1 VVIGG
6 LIGETEQIVESGVP
20 LLKDLPLLGLL
31 FRNRSVSR
39 ERTEIAI
46 FLTPYVV
53 FTDEQA
59 DSLLQRERDRLPG
72 SKQALDSLLAP
83 VPPRNR

>member
-1 VVIGG
+1 M
-6 LIGETEQIVESGVP
+6 
-20 LLKDLPLLGLL
+20 LGSL
-31 FRNRSVSR
+31 FRTRSLAR

-59 DSLLQRERDRLPG
+59 DSLLQQEREKLRN
-72 SKQALDSLLAP
+72 SKQPIDSAL
-83 VPPRNR
+83 PPPPPSNPPERP